1 MQNLQKDS
9 KTGINL
15 PSHSN
20 AADAEAHQKDSV
32 GWYCGISLSLLMRGP
47 LRAWRAP
54 VVPWAWNRAGE
65 RVHGE
70 MDMYLLEF
78 RDMDEWD
85 LVLAS
90 CLVNLECGRQVR
102 TTSEP

>member
-1 MQNLQKDS
+1 M
-9 KTGINL
+9 
-15 PSHSN
+15 
-20 AADAEAHQKDSV
+20 
-32 GWYCGISLSLLMRGP
+32 
-47 LRAWRAP
+47 
-54 VVPWAWNRAGE
+54 VPWAWNRAGE

-102 TTSEP
+102 KTSEP